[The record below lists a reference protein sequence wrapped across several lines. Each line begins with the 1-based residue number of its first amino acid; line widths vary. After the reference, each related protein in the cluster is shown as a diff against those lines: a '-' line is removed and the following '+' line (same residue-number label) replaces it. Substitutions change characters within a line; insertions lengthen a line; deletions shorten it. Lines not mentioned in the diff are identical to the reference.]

1 MRKKYYTVEK
11 GYPVEIGEPL
21 RFKWNKEW
29 KVIKI
34 IEKEN
39 NKTLVLEEVK

>member
-11 GYPVEIGEPL
+11 GYPAEIGERL
-21 RFKWNKEW
+21 CFKWNKEW

-34 IEKEN
+34 IEKET